1 MSPQEF
7 EQALHDAEVK
17 LARLKALYEQWFQGI
32 EKLEP
37 TVPRKDLDRF
47 LDILKRNVPRNTA
60 LRFRMQQLVAR
71 YGTYVIYWQRV
82 ARQIEEGTLHRD
94 IVKARRKQMQQTQKR
109 QEQQAFEL
117 DVDVDVEMD
126 DLLADEPAKPPPSTV
141 VPRVA
146 PRTSDLDA
154 ILGTLAPPADDPN
167 KARSARPLSP
177 FAMARAAP
185 AASATFGK
193 PKDKPAS
200 AAATVVL
207 PSAPSTTPVP
217 APVSVVAPKPVVPP
231 KPVVAP
237 PKPIIAPPIA
247 APTAAIPKPVAPP
260 PVAAPPAAPIAR
272 AVVPAPSAPRPMAPA
287 VPRPAPPI
295 APPPV
300 AAPKPAAPVAAA
312 RPSGDL
318 DDGQM
323 RAIYSRYV
331 DARKKNNERA
341 DVRYEALAESVQKMM
356 PKLREKHAGKP
367 IDFEIVLQNGK
378 VGLKPKVGG

>member
-231 KPVVAP
+231 